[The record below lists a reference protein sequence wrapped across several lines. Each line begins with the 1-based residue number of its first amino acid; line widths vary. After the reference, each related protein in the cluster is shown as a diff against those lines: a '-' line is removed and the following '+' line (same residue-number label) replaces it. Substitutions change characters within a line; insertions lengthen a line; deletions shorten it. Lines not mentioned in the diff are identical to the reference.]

1 MTAKETVKAICEALI
16 EKKAQGIEVLHV
28 ERLTELT
35 EYFVIC
41 SASSTTQ
48 VKALADNVEWHLK
61 YDHDEMPHH
70 TEGYES
76 AQWMLLD
83 YGCAVL
89 HVFMPEARKFYNL
102 ENLWKD
108 GTPVS
113 LEELGIED
121 KIRAVVRRVY
131 RGRDITVLP
140 AAKKQIERLTR
151 LGFAGCPVCIAKTQY
166 SFSDD
171 PTKLGAPE
179 GFTVTVKDVKICAG
193 AGFIVVLT
201 GDIMTMPGL
210 PRHPAAERID
220 VDDDGRITGLF

>member
-108 GTPVS
+108 GTPRTS
-113 LEELGIED
+113 
-121 KIRAVVRRVY
+121 KIPTCGGAGNDVRRV
-131 RGRDITVLP
+131 VAL
-140 AAKKQIERLTR
+140 
-151 LGFAGCPVCIAKTQY
+151 
-166 SFSDD
+166 
-171 PTKLGAPE
+171 
-179 GFTVTVKDVKICAG
+179 KIQNS
-193 AGFIVVLT
+193 L
-201 GDIMTMPGL
+201 
-210 PRHPAAERID
+210 
-220 VDDDGRITGLF
+220 

>member
-108 GTPVS
+108 GTPVT

-121 KIRAVVRRVY
+121 KENTDMRRRRERRPPRCRAQNPKLTLGGESVEVR
-131 RGRDITVLP
+131 
-140 AAKKQIERLTR
+140 
-151 LGFAGCPVCIAKTQY
+151 
-166 SFSDD
+166 S
-171 PTKLGAPE
+171 
-179 GFTVTVKDVKICAG
+179 
-193 AGFIVVLT
+193 
-201 GDIMTMPGL
+201 
-210 PRHPAAERID
+210 
-220 VDDDGRITGLF
+220 

>member
-83 YGCAVL
+83 YGCVVV
-89 HVFMPEARKFYNL
+89 HVFSQEAREFYGL
-102 ENLWKD
+102 RCTACIHAG
-108 GTPVS
+108 GTQVLQSGEPV
-113 LEELGIED
+113 E
-121 KIRAVVRRVY
+121 
-131 RGRDITVLP
+131 GRH
-140 AAKKQIERLTR
+140 
-151 LGFAGCPVCIAKTQY
+151 AGNA
-166 SFSDD
+166 
-171 PTKLGAPE
+171 
-179 GFTVTVKDVKICAG
+179 
-193 AGFIVVLT
+193 
-201 GDIMTMPGL
+201 
-210 PRHPAAERID
+210 
-220 VDDDGRITGLF
+220 

>member
-108 GTPVS
+108 GTPVT
-113 LEELGIED
+113 LEELGIEEQV
-121 KIRAVVRRVY
+121 KYRHGGGRRERRPPRCRSSKSKTHF
-131 RGRDITVLP
+131 RGRI
-140 AAKKQIERLTR
+140 R
-151 LGFAGCPVCIAKTQY
+151 
-166 SFSDD
+166 
-171 PTKLGAPE
+171 
-179 GFTVTVKDVKICAG
+179 
-193 AGFIVVLT
+193 
-201 GDIMTMPGL
+201 
-210 PRHPAAERID
+210 
-220 VDDDGRITGLF
+220 

>member
-1 MTAKETVKAICEALI
+1 MNLTAQETVKAICEALI
-16 EKKAQGIEVLHV
+16 EKKAQGIEVQHV

-41 SASSTTQ
+41 SATSTTQ

-61 YDHDEMPHH
+61 YDHDVMVDH

-102 ENLWKD
+102 GNLWKD

-121 KIRAVVRRVY
+121 K
-131 RGRDITVLP
+131 
-140 AAKKQIERLTR
+140 
-151 LGFAGCPVCIAKTQY
+151 
-166 SFSDD
+166 
-171 PTKLGAPE
+171 
-179 GFTVTVKDVKICAG
+179 
-193 AGFIVVLT
+193 
-201 GDIMTMPGL
+201 
-210 PRHPAAERID
+210 
-220 VDDDGRITGLF
+220 

>member
-28 ERLTELT
+28 ERLTE
-35 EYFVIC
+35 
-41 SASSTTQ
+41 
-48 VKALADNVEWHLK
+48 LADNVEWHLK

-108 GTPVS
+108 GTPVT

-121 KIRAVVRRVY
+121 K
-131 RGRDITVLP
+131 
-140 AAKKQIERLTR
+140 
-151 LGFAGCPVCIAKTQY
+151 
-166 SFSDD
+166 
-171 PTKLGAPE
+171 
-179 GFTVTVKDVKICAG
+179 
-193 AGFIVVLT
+193 
-201 GDIMTMPGL
+201 
-210 PRHPAAERID
+210 
-220 VDDDGRITGLF
+220 

>member
-61 YDHDEMPHH
+61 YDHGEMPHH

-89 HVFMPEARKFYNL
+89 HVFMPEARKFYHL

-108 GTPVS
+108 GNAGDRC
-113 LEELGIED
+113 EELGIED
-121 KIRAVVRRVY
+121 KYRTECGGRR
-131 RGRDITVLP
+131 RT
-140 AAKKQIERLTR
+140 
-151 LGFAGCPVCIAKTQY
+151 CP
-166 SFSDD
+166 
-171 PTKLGAPE
+171 
-179 GFTVTVKDVKICAG
+179 
-193 AGFIVVLT
+193 
-201 GDIMTMPGL
+201 
-210 PRHPAAERID
+210 PRCR
-220 VDDDGRITGLF
+220 V

>member
-1 MTAKETVKAICEALI
+1 MNLTAQETVKAICEALI

-35 EYFVIC
+35 EYSL
-41 SASSTTQ
+41 SAPRPRPAGQGTR
-48 VKALADNVEWHLK
+48 DNVEWHLR

-108 GTPVS
+108 GTPVT
-113 LEELGIED
+113 LAELGIED
-121 KIRAVVRRVY
+121 K
-131 RGRDITVLP
+131 
-140 AAKKQIERLTR
+140 
-151 LGFAGCPVCIAKTQY
+151 
-166 SFSDD
+166 
-171 PTKLGAPE
+171 
-179 GFTVTVKDVKICAG
+179 
-193 AGFIVVLT
+193 
-201 GDIMTMPGL
+201 
-210 PRHPAAERID
+210 
-220 VDDDGRITGLF
+220 

>member
-108 GTPVS
+108 GTPVT
-113 LEELGIED
+113 LEELGIETS
-121 KIRAVVRRVY
+121 KIPTCGGPGNVSAALSRSKSKTHF
-131 RGRDITVLP
+131 RGRI
-140 AAKKQIERLTR
+140 R
-151 LGFAGCPVCIAKTQY
+151 
-166 SFSDD
+166 
-171 PTKLGAPE
+171 
-179 GFTVTVKDVKICAG
+179 
-193 AGFIVVLT
+193 
-201 GDIMTMPGL
+201 
-210 PRHPAAERID
+210 
-220 VDDDGRITGLF
+220 

>member
-16 EKKAQGIEVLHV
+16 EKMAQGIEVLHV

-108 GTPVS
+108 GTPVT

-121 KIRAVVRRVY
+121 K
-131 RGRDITVLP
+131 
-140 AAKKQIERLTR
+140 
-151 LGFAGCPVCIAKTQY
+151 
-166 SFSDD
+166 
-171 PTKLGAPE
+171 
-179 GFTVTVKDVKICAG
+179 
-193 AGFIVVLT
+193 
-201 GDIMTMPGL
+201 
-210 PRHPAAERID
+210 
-220 VDDDGRITGLF
+220 

>member
-48 VKALADNVEWHLK
+48 VN
-61 YDHDEMPHH
+61 DEMPHH

-108 GTPVS
+108 GTPVT

-121 KIRAVVRRVY
+121 K
-131 RGRDITVLP
+131 
-140 AAKKQIERLTR
+140 
-151 LGFAGCPVCIAKTQY
+151 
-166 SFSDD
+166 
-171 PTKLGAPE
+171 
-179 GFTVTVKDVKICAG
+179 
-193 AGFIVVLT
+193 
-201 GDIMTMPGL
+201 
-210 PRHPAAERID
+210 
-220 VDDDGRITGLF
+220 

>member
-76 AQWMLLD
+76 AQWMLLRCTACIHA
-83 YGCAVL
+83 GGTQVL
-89 HVFMPEARKFYNL
+89 QSGE
-102 ENLWKD
+102 
-108 GTPVS
+108 PV
-113 LEELGIED
+113 E
-121 KIRAVVRRVY
+121 
-131 RGRDITVLP
+131 GRH
-140 AAKKQIERLTR
+140 
-151 LGFAGCPVCIAKTQY
+151 AGNA
-166 SFSDD
+166 
-171 PTKLGAPE
+171 
-179 GFTVTVKDVKICAG
+179 
-193 AGFIVVLT
+193 
-201 GDIMTMPGL
+201 
-210 PRHPAAERID
+210 
-220 VDDDGRITGLF
+220 

>member
-1 MTAKETVKAICEALI
+1 MTAKETSKGDLRSADR
-16 EKKAQGIEVLHV
+16 EKGSGIEVLHV

-108 GTPVS
+108 GTPVT

-121 KIRAVVRRVY
+121 K
-131 RGRDITVLP
+131 
-140 AAKKQIERLTR
+140 
-151 LGFAGCPVCIAKTQY
+151 
-166 SFSDD
+166 
-171 PTKLGAPE
+171 
-179 GFTVTVKDVKICAG
+179 
-193 AGFIVVLT
+193 
-201 GDIMTMPGL
+201 
-210 PRHPAAERID
+210 
-220 VDDDGRITGLF
+220 

>member
-108 GTPVS
+108 GTPVT

-121 KIRAVVRRVY
+121 KYNTDMRRRRERRPPRCRAQNPKLTLGGESVEVR
-131 RGRDITVLP
+131 
-140 AAKKQIERLTR
+140 
-151 LGFAGCPVCIAKTQY
+151 
-166 SFSDD
+166 S
-171 PTKLGAPE
+171 
-179 GFTVTVKDVKICAG
+179 
-193 AGFIVVLT
+193 
-201 GDIMTMPGL
+201 
-210 PRHPAAERID
+210 
-220 VDDDGRITGLF
+220 